1 MAEFGGWNIRNWV
14 TLGKFIR
21 FFVLKQSG
29 CGLRAFM
36 VVRENGW
43 ETSVL
48 VIPVVLSFSWGL
60 VEKYLARATCPWVRD
75 CRFRADK
82 GV

>member
-1 MAEFGGWNIRNWV
+1 
-14 TLGKFIR
+14 
-21 FFVLKQSG
+21 
-29 CGLRAFM
+29 M

-43 ETSVL
+43 ETSVQ

-60 VEKYLARATCPWVRD
+60 VEKYLARATCTWVRD

>member
-1 MAEFGGWNIRNWV
+1 
-14 TLGKFIR
+14 
-21 FFVLKQSG
+21 
-29 CGLRAFM
+29 M